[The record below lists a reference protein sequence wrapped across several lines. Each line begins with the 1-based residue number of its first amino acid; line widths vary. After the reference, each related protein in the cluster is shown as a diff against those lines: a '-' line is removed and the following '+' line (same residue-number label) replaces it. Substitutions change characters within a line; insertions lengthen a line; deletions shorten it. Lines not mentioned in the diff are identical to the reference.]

1 MVRKVLRYPGVI
13 SINSQGL
20 GLVELPNVPRPLLA
34 LDLTHFLDQRQ
45 GSFSWS
51 QAFLLLI
58 EPSAE
63 NIMAVP
69 IPTLPTLVD
78 VPLGSISPLP
88 VALQQDP
95 AYRFIGHTALLP
107 PENTRLYLIGLGIQ
121 NLVSSP
127 KQIPYSSSV

>member
-1 MVRKVLRYPGVI
+1 MADLEPVRSGGMRQERGQSLRVLIFPLSGKQLGLPLEMVRKVLRYPGVI

-78 VPLGSISPLP
+78 VPL
-88 VALQQDP
+88 
-95 AYRFIGHTALLP
+95 
-107 PENTRLYLIGLGIQ
+107 
-121 NLVSSP
+121 
-127 KQIPYSSSV
+127 